1 MLSHS
6 TVVFDVG
13 GTLLQLDYAALARL
27 YVRAAATR
35 GITLE
40 FADARA
46 VLEVLES
53 EMPHR
58 QRNRPVS
65 LENDDGK
72 SFWDEFYTDGFRR
85 MGVPGDV
92 SREVTEIRERFQR
105 GEFEALYED
114 VVPVLDGLRA
124 QGKRLG
130 ILSNFSPNLENVLR
144 QVGIHHYFSFFVV
157 SAIVGVEKPDARIFD
172 LTMRAAQVSRAEI
185 VYIGDSVFHDVEGA
199 RAAGLAGILVDRR
212 DQHPEFNGARVRDL
226 RELVK

>member
-6 TVVFDVG
+6 TIVFDVG

-35 GITLE
+35 GSALE
-40 FADARA
+40 FAHART
-46 VLEVLES
+46 VLEVLEH

-85 MGVPGDV
+85 MGVSGDV

-114 VVPVLDGLRA
+114 VLPTLDALRA

-130 ILSNFSPNLENVLR
+130 ILSNFSPNLENILR

-172 LTMRAAQVSRAEI
+172 LTARAAQTPHAEI